1 MSPLATLLLVAS
13 ALTPQVHAI
22 VGGTPAAKNDF
33 PSMVAVLRASFQCG
47 GSLIGPRAVLTSAS
61 CVDGL
66 TAASLKVRGGSLK
79 QASGGALAPVRR
91 ISIHPDFDAASGTA
105 NLAVLHLGQAL
116 SDRPAALPLPLV
128 GGSPAAGTSV
138 NLAGWGTVSNGAS
151 SLPSDLRKVTTMVVA
166 KDVCQKSFPDRTIG
180 SGVFCHGAVGKG
192 SCQKDEGGPVIS
204 GNGIQVGVISVNSCG
219 SPGKQSIATSVESY
233 GLWIDE
239 QLLLD
244 IV

>member
-22 VGGTPAAKNDF
+22 VGGTVAAKNDF
-33 PSMVAVLRASFQCG
+33 PSMVAVLRVNFLCG

-79 QASGGALAPVRR
+79 RASGGAVASVRR
-91 ISIHPDFDAASGTA
+91 INIHPEFDAKSGTA
-105 NLAVLHLGQAL
+105 NLAVLHLGEAL
-116 SDRPAALPLPLV
+116 LDRPAALPLPLI

-138 NLAGWGTVSNGAS
+138 HLAGWGVMSSGAS
-151 SLPSDLRKVTTMVVA
+151 SLPANLRKLTSKVVA
-166 KDVCQKSFPDRTIG
+166 KDDCQASFRDRTIG
-180 SGVFCHGAVGKG
+180 SGFFCHQHVGQG
-192 SCQKDEGGPVIS
+192 DCQKDEGGPVIN
-204 GNGIQVGVISVNSCG
+204 GNGIQVGISNIHSCG
-219 SPGKQSIATSVESY
+219 APGKLSIATSVESY
-233 GLWIDE
+233 ASWIDE